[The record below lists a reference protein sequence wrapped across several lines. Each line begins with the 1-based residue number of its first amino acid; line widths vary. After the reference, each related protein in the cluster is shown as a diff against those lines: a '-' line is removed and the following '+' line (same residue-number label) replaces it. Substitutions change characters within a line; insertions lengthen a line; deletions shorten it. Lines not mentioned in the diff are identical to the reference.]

1 MQKSDN
7 PSFLPQNIVFIDSQI
22 ENYQFLVSGIYAG
35 VNVVVIPQ
43 NQDGIEVITTH
54 LEKYINYRQNLEAIH
69 IFSHGSP
76 GSLKLGN
83 IFLNQ
88 DTIKLY
94 KNQIKKWQ
102 AALKITANILLYGCH
117 IAAGIGQNL
126 VHKLHQLTLANIAA
140 SVNLTGAYPGDW
152 NLGFTTGKIT
162 APQVLKPEV
171 MATYNGTLGT
181 ITVTNINDS
190 GAGSLRQA
198 IAEASSGDTIEFDP
212 SLANKTITLTSGQ
225 LEIDKNLTLDGGN
238 APNLTISGNSSSRV
252 IDYQVSPNDNNLKTE
267 PLIIKNLII
276 ADGKTT
282 ENGFAGAG
290 AGIRTDNDTELI
302 VENSTFTNNTVS
314 GRGGGAI
321 YSGYNS
327 KATII
332 NSKFDNNDSSQAIE
346 NDEELSEHGG
356 GAILIW
362 SESELNIQD
371 SEFTN
376 NKGTTGGAINSLSSQ
391 LTVENSTFINN
402 DSTAGSAAYKKGHG
416 GAISTSG
423 ASFDDGTNSGR
434 IEISNSL
441 FEGNR
446 AAGEGGALFLFGH
459 PSDEIIVENST
470 IVNNYV
476 IEGFEEYSIG
486 GGIRAGNAEFTLTNS
501 TVANNL
507 ALHQGGGL
515 WVGGDATSTVIN
527 STFSNNNAFPA
538 KLDNNDQP
546 IIDSDGNYVLDPQQD
561 IKKAIGGAMNLNV
574 PTTITNSTFAN
585 NHAGWWGGAFVGD
598 ESTTTTNSIYYNNTA
613 GNPYGQAN
621 QTAKQLNDGGG
632 NIQYPDQ
639 ANINDAKITA
649 NVTIADPLIE
659 ELQEVD
665 NVLVHPL
672 LSGSPAIDSGVNT
685 DVPNTDQLGNTR
697 PVDGDNNGSSIIDIG
712 AVEFIPED
720 SGDNIVTNN
729 NDSGTG
735 SLRKAIA
742 DANPGDTIEFDP
754 SLANKTITLTSG
766 QLEIDK
772 NLTLDGGNAPNLTI
786 SGNSSS
792 RVIDYQVS
800 PNDNN
805 LKTEPL
811 IIKNLII
818 ADGKTTE
825 NGFAGAGAGIR
836 TDNDTELI
844 VENSTFTNNTVSG
857 RGGGAIYSGYNSKA
871 TIINSK
877 FDNNDSSQAI
887 ENDEEL
893 SEHGGGAIL
902 IWSESELNIQ
912 DSEFT
917 NNKGTTGGAI
927 NSLSSQLTVE
937 NSTFINN
944 DSTAG
949 SAAYKKGHGG
959 AISTSGASFDDGT
972 NSGRIEISNS
982 LFEGNRAAGE
992 GGALFLFGHPSD
1004 EIIVENSTIVNNYVI
1019 EGFEEYSIGG
1029 GIRAGNAE
1037 FTLTNSTVANNLALH
1052 QGGGLWVGGDATSTV
1067 INSTF
1072 SNNNAFPAKLDN
1084 NDQPIIDSDGNYV
1097 LDPQQDIKK
1106 AIGGAMNLNVPTTIT
1121 NSTFANN
1128 HAGWWGGAFVG
1139 DESTT
1144 TTNSIY
1150 YNNTAG
1156 NPYGQANQTAKQLN
1170 DGGGNIQYPD
1180 QANINDAKITANVTI
1195 ADPLIEELQEVDNVL
1210 VHPLLSGSPAIDSGV
1225 NTDVPNTDQLGNTRP
1240 VDGDN
1245 NGSSII
1251 DIGAVEFIP
1260 TPGNYIVGD
1269 NLDNLL
1275 NGTSQNDNIDGLTGN
1290 DTLKGDAGNDTI
1302 NGGDGLDILNGEQ
1315 GTDILTGGS
1324 DSDRFLF
1331 DIGSQFNLADMGSD
1345 IITDFN
1351 SAELD
1356 KIVLSKT
1363 TFTSLDS
1370 VVGDGFTVTEEFAV
1384 VDNGAAVATST
1395 AKIVYNSANGQIF
1408 YNPNGITSGFGDGGL
1423 FATLE
1428 NQANLQT
1435 EDFVLTGL

>member
-1 MQKSDN
+1 MDYQVIPNFELLPENPDLKTEPLIIKNLIIADGKTTEIGKAGAGAGIRTDNYTELIVENSTFINNTVSGRGGGAIYSSYNSKATIINSKFDNNDSSQAIENNEKLGQHGGGAILIWSESELTIQDSEFINNKGATGGAINSLLSQLTVENSIFKNNDSTAGSGAPNNGRGGAIYTDGGSLNDYISSGRIEISNSLFEENRAAGEGGALFLFAYPPDEIIVEDSTIINNYVIEGFEEYSIGGGIRAGNAEFTLTNSTVANNLALRQGGGLWVGGNAKSTSTVINSTFSNNNAFPAKLDN
-7 PSFLPQNIVFIDSQI
+7 NDQPIIDSDG
-22 ENYQFLVSGIYAG
+22 NYVLDPQQDIKKAIGGAMNLNVPTTITNSTFANNHAGWWGGAFVGDESTTTTNSIYYNNTAG
-35 VNVVVIPQ
+35 NPYDQ
-43 NQDGIEVITTH
+43 ANQTAYQLNDG
-54 LEKYINYRQNLEAIH
+54 
-69 IFSHGSP
+69 G
-76 GSLKLGN
+76 GN
-83 IFLNQ
+83 IQ
-88 DTIKLY
+88 YPD
-94 KNQIKKWQ
+94 Q
-102 AALKITANILLYGCH
+102 ANINDAKITANVT
-117 IAAGIGQNL
+117 IADPLIEELQEVDNVL
-126 VHKLHQLTLANIAA
+126 VHPLLSGSPAIDSGVNTDVPNTDQLGNTRPVDGDNNGSSIIDIGAVEFIPEDSGDNI
-140 SVNLTGAYPGDW
+140 
-152 NLGFTTGKIT
+152 
-162 APQVLKPEV
+162 
-171 MATYNGTLGT
+171 
-181 ITVTNINDS
+181 VTNNNDS
-190 GAGSLRQA
+190 GTGSLRKA
-198 IAEASSGDTIEFDP
+198 IADANPGDTIEFDP
-212 SLANKTITLTSGQ
+212 SLANQTITLTSGQ

-416 GAISTSG
+416 GAIYTSG
-423 ASFDDGTNSGR
+423 ASLDDDINSGR

-486 GGIRAGNAEFTLTNS
+486 GGIRVGNAEFTLTNS

-515 WVGGDATSTVIN
+515 SVGGNATSTVIN
-527 STFSNNNAFPA
+527 STFSDNSAFPA
-538 KLDNNDQP
+538 QLDDNDQP
-546 IIDSDGNYVLDPQQD
+546 IVDSDGNYVLDPQQD

-574 PTTITNSTFAN
+574 PTTITNSTFTN

-639 ANINDAKITA
+639 ANTNDKKITA
-649 NVTIADPLIE
+649 NVTIADPLLA
-659 ELQEVD
+659 ELQEV
-665 NVLVHPL
+665 NGVLVHPL
-672 LSGSPAIDSGVNT
+672 LSGSPAIDSGVDT
-685 DVPNTDQLGNTR
+685 DVPNT
-697 PVDGDNNGSSIIDIG
+697 
-712 AVEFIPED
+712 
-720 SGDNIVTNN
+720 
-729 NDSGTG
+729 
-735 SLRKAIA
+735 
-742 DANPGDTIEFDP
+742 
-754 SLANKTITLTSG
+754 
-766 QLEIDK
+766 
-772 NLTLDGGNAPNLTI
+772 
-786 SGNSSS
+786 
-792 RVIDYQVS
+792 
-800 PNDNN
+800 
-805 LKTEPL
+805 
-811 IIKNLII
+811 
-818 ADGKTTE
+818 
-825 NGFAGAGAGIR
+825 
-836 TDNDTELI
+836 
-844 VENSTFTNNTVSG
+844 
-857 RGGGAIYSGYNSKA
+857 
-871 TIINSK
+871 
-877 FDNNDSSQAI
+877 
-887 ENDEEL
+887 
-893 SEHGGGAIL
+893 
-902 IWSESELNIQ
+902 
-912 DSEFT
+912 
-917 NNKGTTGGAI
+917 
-927 NSLSSQLTVE
+927 
-937 NSTFINN
+937 
-944 DSTAG
+944 
-949 SAAYKKGHGG
+949 
-959 AISTSGASFDDGT
+959 
-972 NSGRIEISNS
+972 
-982 LFEGNRAAGE
+982 
-992 GGALFLFGHPSD
+992 
-1004 EIIVENSTIVNNYVI
+1004 
-1019 EGFEEYSIGG
+1019 
-1029 GIRAGNAE
+1029 
-1037 FTLTNSTVANNLALH
+1037 
-1052 QGGGLWVGGDATSTV
+1052 
-1067 INSTF
+1067 
-1072 SNNNAFPAKLDN
+1072 
-1084 NDQPIIDSDGNYV
+1084 
-1097 LDPQQDIKK
+1097 
-1106 AIGGAMNLNVPTTIT
+1106 
-1121 NSTFANN
+1121 
-1128 HAGWWGGAFVG
+1128 
-1139 DESTT
+1139 
-1144 TTNSIY
+1144 
-1150 YNNTAG
+1150 
-1156 NPYGQANQTAKQLN
+1156 
-1170 DGGGNIQYPD
+1170 
-1180 QANINDAKITANVTI
+1180 
-1195 ADPLIEELQEVDNVL
+1195 
-1210 VHPLLSGSPAIDSGV
+1210 
-1225 NTDVPNTDQLGNTRP
+1225 TDQLGNTRP

-1356 KIVLSKT
+1356 KIVLSKS